1 MATLTKTQ
9 IEKINL
15 INNLTD
21 NETIKV
27 LCNEIL
33 YIDACNTT
41 VKNSKFDIYKYVSK
55 DKARER
61 LQGVYYNNGDIVA
74 TDSYLLVVLQ
84 NQKYNPAYEG
94 KIIGK
99 SGKIFE
105 GKYPNYKLLIMPAKL
120 DNYVLTQL
128 DYNRLEEINK
138 SDKAKVM
145 AMQDFEKKHYTPVVK
160 IGDAYFKLELVNKL
174 ATFMRHI
181 GTNEIYAPQE
191 SNKNLHVKGKDG
203 WAIICPISSRDDA
216 YQL

>member
-1 MATLTKTQ
+1 MATLTKRQ

-15 INNLTD
+15 INSLTD
-21 NETIKV
+21 NETIKE

-55 DKARER
+55 DSTRER

-84 NQKYNPAYEG
+84 NQKYNPTYEG

-99 SGKIFE
+99 SGEIFE
-105 GKYPNYKLLIMPAKL
+105 GKYPNYKSIMPANL
-120 DNYVLTQL
+120 DNYILTQF
-128 DYNRLEEINK
+128 DYGRLEEINK
-138 SDKAKVM
+138 IDKAKVM

-174 ATFMRHI
+174 VTFMKHI
-181 GTNEIYAPQE
+181 GTNEIYAPGQ
-191 SNKNLHVKGKDG
+191 SNKLLYVKDRDG
-203 WAIICPISSRDDA
+203 WAIVCPISSRDDA
-216 YQL
+216 YEL

>member
-21 NETIKV
+21 NETIKE

-33 YIDACNTT
+33 YIDSCNTI
-41 VKNSKFDIYKYVSK
+41 VKNSKFDIYKYVGK
-55 DKARER
+55 DKTRER

-74 TDSYLLVVLQ
+74 TDGYLLVVLQ
-84 NQKYNPAYEG
+84 NQKYNPTYEG

-99 SGKIFE
+99 SGEIFE
-105 GKYPNYKLLIMPAKL
+105 GKYPNYRGIKPANL
-120 DNYVLTQL
+120 DNYVLTQF
-128 DYNRLEEINK
+128 DYGRLEEINK

-160 IGDAYFKLELVNKL
+160 IGNAYFKLELVNKL
-174 ATFMRHI
+174 VTFMKHI
-181 GTNEIYAPQE
+181 GTNEIYAPGQ
-191 SNKNLHVKGKDG
+191 SNKILYVKGRDG
-203 WAIICPISSRDDA
+203 WAVVCPISSRDDA

>member
-21 NETIKV
+21 NETIKA
-27 LCNEIL
+27 LCNELL

-55 DKARER
+55 DKTRER

-99 SGKIFE
+99 SGEIFE
-105 GKYPNYKLLIMPAKL
+105 GKYPNYKSIMPAKL
-120 DNYVLTQL
+120 DNYVLTKL
-128 DYNRLEEINK
+128 DYSRLEEINK
-138 SDKAKVM
+138 IDKAKVM
-145 AMQDFEKKHYTPVVK
+145 TMQDFEKKHYTPVVK
-160 IGDAYFKLELVNKL
+160 IGNAYFKLELINRLV
-174 ATFMRHI
+174 TFMRHI
-181 GTNEIYAPQE
+181 GTNEIYEPQE
-191 SNKNLHVKGKDG
+191 SNKILYVKGRDG
-203 WAIICPISSRDDA
+203 RAFVCPISSRDDA
-216 YQL
+216 YEL

>member
-21 NETIKV
+21 NETIKG

-55 DKARER
+55 DKERER

-84 NQKYNPAYEG
+84 NQTYNPMYEG
-94 KIIGK
+94 KIMSKTGEI
-99 SGKIFE
+99 IQ
-105 GKYPNYKLLIMPAKL
+105 GKYPNYQSIMLAKL
-120 DNYVLTQL
+120 DNYILTKF
-128 DYNRLEEINK
+128 DYSRLEEINK

-145 AMQDFEKKHYTPVVK
+145 AMQDCDKKYYTPVVK
-160 IGDAYFKLELVNKL
+160 IGNAYFKLELINKL
-174 ATFMRHI
+174 VTFMRHI
-181 GTNEIYAPQE
+181 GTNEIYAPGK
-191 SNKNLHVKGKDG
+191 SNDFVYVKGRDG
-203 WAIICPISSRDDA
+203 WAIVCPISSSDDA
-216 YQL
+216 YEL

>member
-15 INNLTD
+15 INSLTD
-21 NETIKV
+21 NETIKE

-33 YIDACNTT
+33 YIDAYNTT
-41 VKNSKFDIYKYVSK
+41 VKNSKFDIYKYVGK

-74 TDSYLLVVLQ
+74 TDGHLLVVLQ

-99 SGKIFE
+99 SGEMFE
-105 GKYPNYKLLIMPAKL
+105 EKYPNYRGVKPANL
-120 DNYVLTQL
+120 DNYVLTQF
-128 DYNRLEEINK
+128 DYGRLEEINK
-138 SDKAKVM
+138 IDKAKVM

-160 IGDAYFKLELVNKL
+160 IGNAYFKLELVNKL
-174 ATFMRHI
+174 ATFMKHI

-191 SNKNLHVKGKDG
+191 SNKILYVKDRDG
-203 WAIICPISSRDDA
+203 WAIVCPISSRDDA

>member
-21 NETIKV
+21 NETIKA

-41 VKNSKFDIYKYVSK
+41 VKDSKLDIYKYVSK
-55 DKARER
+55 EKAREW
-61 LQGVYYNNGDIVA
+61 LQGVYYSNGDIVA

-99 SGKIFE
+99 SGEIFE
-105 GKYPNYKLLIMPAKL
+105 RK
-120 DNYVLTQL
+120 
-128 DYNRLEEINK
+128 
-138 SDKAKVM
+138 
-145 AMQDFEKKHYTPVVK
+145 
-160 IGDAYFKLELVNKL
+160 
-174 ATFMRHI
+174 
-181 GTNEIYAPQE
+181 
-191 SNKNLHVKGKDG
+191 
-203 WAIICPISSRDDA
+203 
-216 YQL
+216 

>member
-21 NETIKV
+21 NETIKA

-41 VKNSKFDIYKYVSK
+41 VRNSKFDIYKYVGK

-74 TDSYLLVVLQ
+74 TDCYLLVVLQ
-84 NQKYNPAYEG
+84 NQTYNPAYEG

-99 SGKIFE
+99 SGEIIE
-105 GKYPNYKLLIMPAKL
+105 GKYPNYQSIMPAKL
-120 DNYVLTQL
+120 NNYILTKF
-128 DYNRLEEINK
+128 DYDRLEEINK

-145 AMQDFEKKHYTPVVK
+145 AMQECEKKHYTPVVK
-160 IGDAYFKLELVNKL
+160 IGNAYFKLELVNKL

-181 GTNEIYAPQE
+181 GTNEIYEPQE
-191 SNKNLHVKGKDG
+191 SNKILYVKGRDG
-203 WAIICPISSRDDA
+203 RAFVCPISSRDDA
-216 YQL
+216 YEL

>member
-21 NETIKV
+21 NETIKA

-41 VKNSKFDIYKYVSK
+41 VKNSKFDIYKYVGK
-55 DKARER
+55 DKTRKR

-74 TDSYLLVVLQ
+74 TDGHLLVVLQ
-84 NQKYNPAYEG
+84 NQKYNPTYEG

-99 SGKIFE
+99 SGEIFE
-105 GKYPNYKLLIMPAKL
+105 GKYPNYKLIKPAKL
-120 DNYVLTQL
+120 DNYILTQL

-138 SDKAKVM
+138 IDKAKVM
-145 AMQDFEKKHYTPVVK
+145 AMQDFEKKYYTPVVK

-174 ATFMRHI
+174 VTFMRYI

-191 SNKNLHVKGKDG
+191 SNKVLYVKSKDG
-203 WAIICPISSRDDA
+203 RAIVCPISSRDDA
-216 YQL
+216 YEL

>member
-21 NETIKV
+21 NETIKA

-55 DKARER
+55 DSTRER
-61 LQGVYYNNGDIVA
+61 LQGVYYSNGDIVA

-99 SGKIFE
+99 SGEIFE
-105 GKYPNYKLLIMPAKL
+105 GKYPNYKLIMPAKL
-120 DNYVLTQL
+120 DNYVLTQF
-128 DYNRLEEINK
+128 DYSRLEEINK

-145 AMQDFEKKHYTPVVK
+145 AMQDFEKKNYIPVVK

-174 ATFMRHI
+174 VTFMKHI

-191 SNKNLHVKGKDG
+191 SNKFLYVKGRDG
-203 WAIICPISSRDDA
+203 WAIVCPISSRDDA
-216 YQL
+216 YEL

>member
-21 NETIKV
+21 NETIKA
-27 LCNEIL
+27 LGNEIL

-55 DKARER
+55 GSTRER

-74 TDSYLLVVLQ
+74 TDGYLLVVLQ
-84 NQKYNPAYEG
+84 NQKYNPTYEG

-99 SGKIFE
+99 SGEIFE
-105 GKYPNYKLLIMPAKL
+105 GKYPNYKGVKPAKL
-120 DNYVLTQL
+120 DNYILTQF

-145 AMQDFEKKHYTPVVK
+145 AMQAYEKKNYIPVVK

-181 GTNEIYAPQE
+181 GTNEIYAPGQ
-191 SNKNLHVKGKDG
+191 SNKLLYVKDRDS
-203 WAIICPISSRDDA
+203 WAIVCPIESGDNT
-216 YQL
+216 YEL

>member
-21 NETIKV
+21 NETIKA

-33 YIDACNTT
+33 YIDACNTI
-41 VKNSKFDIYKYVSK
+41 VKNSKFDIYKYVGK

-74 TDSYLLVVLQ
+74 TDGHLLVVLQ
-84 NQKYNPAYEG
+84 NQKYNPTYEG

-99 SGKIFE
+99 SGEIFE
-105 GKYPNYKLLIMPAKL
+105 GKYPNYKGVMPANL
-120 DNYVLTQL
+120 DNYILTQF
-128 DYNRLEEINK
+128 DYGRLEEINK
-138 SDKAKVM
+138 IDKAKVM
-145 AMQDFEKKHYTPVVK
+145 AMQDFDKKHYTPVVK
-160 IGDAYFKLELVNKL
+160 IGDAYFKLEFVNKL

-181 GTNEIYAPQE
+181 GTNEIYAPGQ
-191 SNKNLHVKGKDG
+191 SNKLLYVKDRDS
-203 WAIICPISSRDDA
+203 WAIVCPIESGDNT
-216 YQL
+216 YEL

>member
-21 NETIKV
+21 NETIKA

-55 DKARER
+55 DSTRER

-74 TDSYLLVVLQ
+74 TDGYLLVVLQ
-84 NQKYNPAYEG
+84 NQKYNPTYEG

-99 SGKIFE
+99 SGEIFE
-105 GKYPNYKLLIMPAKL
+105 GKYPNYKGVMPANL
-120 DNYVLTQL
+120 DNYILTQF
-128 DYNRLEEINK
+128 DYGRLEEINK

-160 IGDAYFKLELVNKL
+160 IGGAYFKLELVNKL
-174 ATFMRHI
+174 VTFMKHI
-181 GTNEIYAPQE
+181 GTNEIYAPGQ
-191 SNKNLHVKGKDG
+191 SNKVLYVKDRDS
-203 WAIICPISSRDDA
+203 WAIVCPISSRDDA
-216 YQL
+216 YEL

>member
-21 NETIKV
+21 NETIKA

-41 VKNSKFDIYKYVSK
+41 VKNSKFDIYKYVGK
-55 DKARER
+55 DVTRER

-84 NQKYNPAYEG
+84 NQKYNPTYEG

-99 SGKIFE
+99 SGEIFE
-105 GKYPNYKLLIMPAKL
+105 GKYPNYKGVMPAKL
-120 DNYVLTQL
+120 DNYILTQL

-138 SDKAKVM
+138 IDKAKVM
-145 AMQDFEKKHYTPVVK
+145 AMQYFEKKHYAPVVK

-181 GTNEIYAPQE
+181 GTNEIYAPGQ
-191 SNKNLHVKGKDG
+191 SNKLLYVKSKDG
-203 WAIICPISSRDDA
+203 WAIVCPISSRDDA

>member
-21 NETIKV
+21 NETIKA

-41 VKNSKFDIYKYVSK
+41 VKNSKFDIYKYVGK
-55 DKARER
+55 DVTRER

-84 NQKYNPAYEG
+84 NQKYNPMYED

-99 SGKIFE
+99 SGEIFE
-105 GKYPNYKLLIMPAKL
+105 GKYPNYKLIKPAKL

-138 SDKAKVM
+138 IDKAKVM
-145 AMQDFEKKHYTPVVK
+145 AMQDFEKKYYTPVVK

-174 ATFMRHI
+174 VTFMKHI
-181 GTNEIYAPQE
+181 GTNEIYAPGQ
-191 SNKNLHVKGKDG
+191 SNKLLYVKSKDG
-203 WAIICPISSRDDA
+203 WAIVCPISSRDDA
-216 YQL
+216 YEL

>member
-21 NETIKV
+21 NETIKA
-27 LCNEIL
+27 LCNELL

-41 VKNSKFDIYKYVSK
+41 AKNSKFDIYKYVGK
-55 DKARER
+55 DKTRKR

-74 TDSYLLVVLQ
+74 TDGYLLVVLQ
-84 NQKYNPAYEG
+84 NQKYNPTYEG

-99 SGKIFE
+99 SGEIFE
-105 GKYPNYKLLIMPAKL
+105 GKYPNYKLIKPAKL
-120 DNYVLTQL
+120 DNYVLTQF

-174 ATFMRHI
+174 VTFMRHI

-191 SNKNLHVKGKDG
+191 SNKILYVKGRDG
-203 WAIICPISSRDDA
+203 LAVVCPISSRDDA
-216 YQL
+216 YEL

>member
-21 NETIKV
+21 NDTIKA

-61 LQGVYYNNGDIVA
+61 LQGVYYSNGDIVA
-74 TDSYLLVVLQ
+74 TDSHLLVVLQ
-84 NQKYNPAYEG
+84 NQTYNPMYED
-94 KIIGK
+94 KIVSKTGEI
-99 SGKIFE
+99 IE
-105 GKYPNYKLLIMPAKL
+105 GKYPNYKSIMPAKL
-120 DNYVLTQL
+120 DNYILTQF
-128 DYNRLEEINK
+128 DYSRLEEINK

-145 AMQDFEKKHYTPVVK
+145 AMQDCEKKHYTPVVK
-160 IGDAYFKLELVNKL
+160 IGNAYFKLELVNRL
-174 ATFMRHI
+174 VTFMRHI
-181 GTNEIYAPQE
+181 GTNEIYAPGG
-191 SNKNLHVKGKDG
+191 SNKFVYVKSRDG
-203 WAIICPISSRDDA
+203 WAIVCPIDSSDNA
-216 YQL
+216 YEL

>member
-15 INNLTD
+15 INSLTD

-74 TDSYLLVVLQ
+74 TDGHLLVVLQ
-84 NQKYNPAYEG
+84 NQKYNPTYEG

-99 SGKIFE
+99 SGEIFE
-105 GKYPNYKLLIMPAKL
+105 GKYPNYKGVMPANL
-120 DNYVLTQL
+120 DNYILTQF
-128 DYNRLEEINK
+128 DYGRLEEINK
-138 SDKAKVM
+138 IDKAKVM
-145 AMQDFEKKHYTPVVK
+145 AMQDFDKKHYTPVVK
-160 IGDAYFKLELVNKL
+160 IGDAYFKLEFVNKL

-181 GTNEIYAPQE
+181 GTNEIYAPGQ
-191 SNKNLHVKGKDG
+191 SNKLLYVKDRDS
-203 WAIICPISSRDDA
+203 WAIVCPIESGDNT
-216 YQL
+216 YEL

>member
-21 NETIKV
+21 NETIKE

-41 VKNSKFDIYKYVSK
+41 VKNSKFNIYKYVGK
-55 DKARER
+55 DKTRER

-74 TDSYLLVVLQ
+74 TDGCLLVVLQ
-84 NQKYNPAYEG
+84 NQKYDPAYEG

-99 SGKIFE
+99 SGEIFE
-105 GKYPNYKLLIMPAKL
+105 GKYPNYKLIMPAKL
-120 DNYVLTQL
+120 DNYILTKF

-138 SDKAKVM
+138 RDKAKVM

-174 ATFMRHI
+174 VTFMKHI
-181 GTNEIYAPQE
+181 GTNEIYAPEQ
-191 SNKNLHVKGKDG
+191 SNKILYVKGRDG
-203 WAIICPISSRDDA
+203 LAIVCPISSRDDA
-216 YQL
+216 YEL

>member
-15 INNLTD
+15 INSLTD

-74 TDSYLLVVLQ
+74 TDGHLLVVLQ
-84 NQKYNPAYEG
+84 NQKYNPTYEG

-99 SGKIFE
+99 SGEIFE
-105 GKYPNYKLLIMPAKL
+105 GKYPNYKGVMPANL
-120 DNYVLTQL
+120 DNYILTQF
-128 DYNRLEEINK
+128 DYGRLEEINK
-138 SDKAKVM
+138 IDKAKVM
-145 AMQDFEKKHYTPVVK
+145 AMQDFDKKHYTPVVK
-160 IGDAYFKLELVNKL
+160 IGDAYFKLEFVNKL

-181 GTNEIYAPQE
+181 GTNEIYAPGQ
-191 SNKNLHVKGKDG
+191 SNKLLYVKDRDG
-203 WAIICPISSRDDA
+203 WAIVCPIESGDNT
-216 YQL
+216 YEL

>member
-21 NETIKV
+21 NETIKAQ
-27 LCNEIL
+27 CNEIL

-41 VKNSKFDIYKYVSK
+41 VKNSKFDIYKYVGK

-99 SGKIFE
+99 SGEIFE
-105 GKYPNYKLLIMPAKL
+105 GKYPNYKGVKPAKL
-120 DNYVLTQL
+120 DNYILTQF

-138 SDKAKVM
+138 IDKAKVM
-145 AMQDFEKKHYTPVVK
+145 AMQAYEKKNYIPVVK
-160 IGDAYFKLELVNKL
+160 IGDAYFKLEFVNKL
-174 ATFMRHI
+174 ATFMKHI
-181 GTNEIYAPQE
+181 GTNEIYAPGQ
-191 SNKNLHVKGKDG
+191 SNKFLYVKSKDG
-203 WAIICPISSRDDA
+203 WAIVCPISSRDDA
-216 YQL
+216 YEL

>member
-21 NETIKV
+21 NETIKA

-55 DKARER
+55 DKERER

-74 TDSYLLVVLQ
+74 TDKYLLVVLQ

-94 KIIGK
+94 KIMSKTGEI
-99 SGKIFE
+99 IE
-105 GKYPNYKLLIMPAKL
+105 GKYPNYKSITPAKL
-120 DNYVLTQL
+120 DNYILTQF
-128 DYNRLEEINK
+128 DYSRLEEINK
-138 SDKAKVM
+138 IDKAKVM
-145 AMQDFEKKHYTPVVK
+145 AMQDFDKKYYTPVVK
-160 IGDAYFKLELVNKL
+160 IGNAYFQLELINKL
-174 ATFMRHI
+174 VTFMRHI
-181 GTNEIYAPQE
+181 GTNEIYAPGE
-191 SNKNLHVKGKDG
+191 SSRFVYVKSKDG
-203 WAIICPISSRDDA
+203 WAIVCPISSSDDA
-216 YQL
+216 YEL

>member
-21 NETIKV
+21 NETIKA

-41 VKNSKFDIYKYVSK
+41 VKNSKFDIYKYVGK
-55 DKARER
+55 DKTRER

-74 TDSYLLVVLQ
+74 TDGHLLVVLQ
-84 NQKYNPAYEG
+84 NQKYNPTYEG

-99 SGKIFE
+99 SGEIFE
-105 GKYPNYKLLIMPAKL
+105 GKYPNYKLIKPAKL
-120 DNYVLTQL
+120 DNYILTQL

-138 SDKAKVM
+138 IDKAKVM
-145 AMQDFEKKHYTPVVK
+145 AMQDFEKKYYTPVVK

-174 ATFMRHI
+174 VTFMRHI

-191 SNKNLHVKGKDG
+191 SNKVLYVKSKDG
-203 WAIICPISSRDDA
+203 RAIVCPISSSDDA
-216 YQL
+216 YEL

>member
-21 NETIKV
+21 NETIKA
-27 LCNEIL
+27 LCNEVL
-33 YIDACNTT
+33 YIDACTTT
-41 VKNSKFDIYKYVSK
+41 VKNSKFDIYKYVGK
-55 DKARER
+55 DKTRKR

-74 TDSYLLVVLQ
+74 TDGHLLVVLQ
-84 NQKYNPAYEG
+84 NQKYNPTYEG

-99 SGKIFE
+99 SGEIFE
-105 GKYPNYKLLIMPAKL
+105 GKYPNYKLIKPAKL
-120 DNYVLTQL
+120 DNYILTQL

-145 AMQDFEKKHYTPVVK
+145 AMQDFEKKYYTPVVK

-174 ATFMRHI
+174 VTFMRHI

-191 SNKNLHVKGKDG
+191 SNKVLYVKSKDG
-203 WAIICPISSRDDA
+203 RAIVCPISSRDDA
-216 YQL
+216 YEL

>member
-21 NETIKV
+21 NETIKA

-41 VKNSKFDIYKYVSK
+41 VKNSKFDIYKYVGK
-55 DKARER
+55 DKTRKR

-74 TDSYLLVVLQ
+74 TDGHLLVVLQ
-84 NQKYNPAYEG
+84 NQKYNPTYEG

-99 SGKIFE
+99 SGEIFE
-105 GKYPNYKLLIMPAKL
+105 GKYPNYKLIKPAKL
-120 DNYVLTQL
+120 DNYILTQL

-145 AMQDFEKKHYTPVVK
+145 AMQDYEKKHYIPVVK

-174 ATFMRHI
+174 VTFMKHI

-191 SNKNLHVKGKDG
+191 SNKILYVKDRDG
-203 WAIICPISSRDDA
+203 WAIVCPISSRDDA
-216 YQL
+216 YEL

>member
-21 NETIKV
+21 NETIKA

-41 VKNSKFDIYKYVSK
+41 VKNSKFDIYKYVGK
-55 DKARER
+55 DKTRKR

-74 TDSYLLVVLQ
+74 TDGHLLVVLQ
-84 NQKYNPAYEG
+84 NQKYNPTYEG

-99 SGKIFE
+99 SGEIFE
-105 GKYPNYKLLIMPAKL
+105 GKYPNYKLIKPAKL
-120 DNYVLTQL
+120 DNYILTQL

-145 AMQDFEKKHYTPVVK
+145 AMQDYEKKHYIPVVK

-174 ATFMRHI
+174 VTFMRHI

-191 SNKNLHVKGKDG
+191 SNKVLYVKSKDG
-203 WAIICPISSRDDA
+203 RAIVCPISSSDDA
-216 YQL
+216 YEL

>member
-9 IEKINL
+9 IDKINL

-21 NETIKV
+21 NETIKG

-41 VKNSKFDIYKYVSK
+41 VKNSRFDIYKYVGK

-84 NQKYNPAYEG
+84 NQTYNPMYEG
-94 KIIGK
+94 KIMSKTGEI
-99 SGKIFE
+99 IE
-105 GKYPNYKLLIMPAKL
+105 GKYPNYQSIMPAKL
-120 DNYVLTQL
+120 NNYILTKF
-128 DYNRLEEINK
+128 DYSRLEEINK

-145 AMQDFEKKHYTPVVK
+145 AMQDCDKKYYTPVVK
-160 IGDAYFKLELVNKL
+160 IGNAYFQLELINRLV
-174 ATFMRHI
+174 TFMRHI
-181 GTNEIYAPQE
+181 GTNEIYAPGE
-191 SNKNLHVKGKDG
+191 SSGFVYVKSRDG
-203 WAIICPISSRDDA
+203 WAIVCPISSRDDA
-216 YQL
+216 YEL